1 MTKVVHLLSGLAI
14 GGKERAALRLARRGL
29 REGQHHALV
38 LFDHPFRSPETDF
51 DPGAV
56 RTHFLPRGGGLDLRF
71 AWRLARLLQRLD
83 TEIVHAHN
91 DTALFYAALASRLL
105 LRRPPR
111 TVATFHTW
119 PTHATARARCL
130 NRLASHIAE
139 VAAVSDEL
147 SERLRRAG
155 WLGPCSTIWNGV
167 DQSEFFPA
175 PPPQAWRGKLGIP
188 DDAVLVGHVAR
199 FDPIK
204 RHADL
209 LEAATM
215 LARTALQV
223 VFLLVGQG
231 HLAEQVRR
239 DAAGLENIRFLPQAT
254 DMATLMRGLDLIT
267 LCSAHEAAPLVL
279 LEGMACG
286 VPVVAT
292 HVGGIP
298 YMVGTGDDAGGL
310 LVPPFDPSSLA
321 GAIRHLAAHPEER
334 ARLGA
339 AALRRAA
346 AFSFDAEWSAYNRL
360 YRGAA

>member
-1 MTKVVHLLSGLAI
+1 MTAVAHLLSGLTI

-29 REGQHHALV
+29 REGQDHALV
-38 LFDHPFRSPETDF
+38 LFDQPFRGPETDF
-51 DPGAV
+51 DPGEV
-56 RTHFLPRGGGLDLRF
+56 PTHFLPRGGGLDLRF
-71 AWRLARLLQRLD
+71 AWRLARLLRRMGAGA
-83 TEIVHAHN
+83 IHAHN

-111 TVATFHTW
+111 VVATFHTW
-119 PTHATARARCL
+119 PSHPTSHARRL
-130 NRLASHIAE
+130 NRLASRVAE

-147 SERLRRAG
+147 SERLRVAG

-167 DQSEFFPA
+167 DQGEFFPA
-175 PPPQAWRGKLGIP
+175 PAPPSWRREMGIG
-188 DDAVLVGHVAR
+188 DDAILVGHVAR
-199 FDPIK
+199 LDPIK

-209 LEAATM
+209 LEAAAT
-215 LARTALQV
+215 LARTAPRV

-231 HLAEQVRR
+231 PLAEQVRR
-239 DAAGLENIRFLPQAT
+239 DAAGLGNIRFLSQAA
-254 DMATLMRGLDLIT
+254 DMAALMRGLDLIT

-298 YMVGTGDDAGGL
+298 HMVGTGGDAAGL

-321 GAIRHLAAHPEER
+321 AAIGRLAAHAEER
-334 ARLGA
+334 AHFSA
-339 AALRRAA
+339 AAARRAA
-346 AFSFDAEWSAYNRL
+346 AFSFEAEWSAYDRL
-360 YRGAA
+360 YRGEA